1 MSNLLPTTANHQRLT
16 DIKKS
21 AFNFWTISLGILALF
36 VLVGAVT
43 IVVGNRLIGSSQS
56 ELAGVGYIAAFLGAG
71 LKAVFYC
78 SPIVA
83 AVPLLFDA
91 RGTRRASGCI
101 LATLSVM
108 IAIAIV
114 SGV

>member
-1 MSNLLPTTANHQRLT
+1 MG
-16 DIKKS
+16 KS
-21 AFNFWTISLGILALF
+21 AFNFWTISLGVLALF

-43 IVVGNRLIGSSQS
+43 IVVGNRLIGSSPS
-56 ELAGVGYIAAFLGAG
+56 ELAGVGYVAAFLGAG

-91 RGTRRASGCI
+91 RRTRQALGFI
-101 LATLSVM
+101 LVTLSVVAT
-108 IAIAIV
+108 IAIA